1 MTFQTFSDTP
11 NTFKFNY
18 TFKDF
23 DTAQVAGHAL
33 IGYMIGTFDQPVIDV
48 SYRNDE
54 RGGYANQLTVEYV
67 VDDELVKVFKRICDG
82 FKDYYNNPDELTGED
97 LDDYEQ
103 EQEIEQEYIRQRTE
117 QLEQSET
124 FESLLKK
131 VVRLELELM
140 ELADSVLDDDYPDMA
155 VNGVWENMEAVD
167 RNARAL
173 LKELDTESNY
183 CALWKYSAEY
193 TSDEDLTESFERITN
208 SLDHTDDYEDYEDHE
223 PETFRLSYHGMR
235 VSQLQELDK
244 DTLIND
250 IIAYE
255 LELLDHANRLL
266 SDEPLPLDSQHGYET
281 IELLGDEVIDL
292 VKKLDTDKQFD
303 GINDYIV
310 VG

>member
-1 MTFQTFSDTP
+1 MTYKTFSDTP
-11 NTFKFNY
+11 NTFTFNY

-67 VDDELVKVFKRICDG
+67 VDDELVEVFKRICDG

-140 ELADSVLDDDYPDMA
+140 ELADSVLDDEYPDMA
-155 VNGVWENMEAVD
+155 VNGVHGNLKALDNQAM
-167 RNARAL
+167 AL
-173 LKELDTESNY
+173 LKNLDAEGEY
-183 CALWKYSAEY
+183 KALWKYSAE
-193 TSDEDLTESFERITN
+193 
-208 SLDHTDDYEDYEDHE
+208 
-223 PETFRLSYHGMR
+223 
-235 VSQLQELDK
+235 
-244 DTLIND
+244 
-250 IIAYE
+250 
-255 LELLDHANRLL
+255 
-266 SDEPLPLDSQHGYET
+266 
-281 IELLGDEVIDL
+281 
-292 VKKLDTDKQFD
+292 
-303 GINDYIV
+303 
-310 VG
+310 